1 MSSNTTKL
9 VNSASFLIGGK
20 LLQRLIGLVSIV
32 ILARILA
39 PGDFAVAAV
48 IAMVIYFFDVL
59 SNVGNEQ
66 YIVQK
71 AHVSPQ
77 DLNTA
82 WSLSLCI
89 KGALTL
95 LLFALIP
102 LIDNYYENMQLTAVL
117 MAATCVL
124 PIRALSNPGIFEL
137 QRNLE
142 YKPIFVLT
150 LFQRLASFI
159 AVMLMVYIEPSYW
172 ALVIADLIAALTYT
186 LGSYS
191 VHGFRPKFSLRN
203 GSEQWVF
210 SRWLLAKNIV
220 GYTRSQVDTF
230 LVSSFYASR
239 DLGRYYLSRDIV
251 MLPSQNLLTPAI
263 QPLLATFSRV
273 QQQGTSFSQQ
283 LNLALC
289 VTTLLTV
296 PIVIYIWQ
304 FPAPLIDTILG
315 EKWSDSYPLLSAMS
329 LLVLYIPFLL
339 LFEQALFALGLFKQ
353 VFAFD
358 LASLG
363 LIIGGLMLLPTSDL
377 VEFAALRGGLGIIAT
392 LLLMVYLR
400 IKLNFSLSTWLV
412 WLLATATLAVI
423 AANIA
428 QLFVGFADNFAFL
441 QLLTTGTIFTATYTL
456 LLGATVLKLAPYNAQ
471 CHFIQILVLERISAL
486 KKKVKSKPNEK

>member
-1 MSSNTTKL
+1 MTSNSSKL
-9 VNSASFLIGGK
+9 VNSASLLIGGK
-20 LLQRLIGLVSIV
+20 LLQRLIGLISIV

-39 PGDFAVAAV
+39 PEDFAVAAV

-71 AHVSPQ
+71 QQVTAQ

-82 WSLSLCI
+82 WSLSLCM
-89 KGALTL
+89 KGGLTL

-102 LIDNYYENMQLTAVL
+102 LIDNYYDNMQLTSVL
-117 MAATCVL
+117 LAATCVL

-142 YKPIFVLT
+142 YRPIFFLT

-159 AVMLMVYIEPSYW
+159 AVMIVVYVEPSYW
-172 ALVIADLIAALTYT
+172 ALVIADLVAAVTYS
-186 LGSYS
+186 LGSYY
-191 VHGFRPKFSLRN
+191 VHSFRPRFSLRHGN
-203 GSEQWVF
+203 EQWIF

-220 GYTRSQVDTF
+220 GYTRSQIDTF
-230 LVSSFYASR
+230 LVSSFYDSR

-273 QQQGTSFSQQ
+273 QQQGSSFGQQ
-283 LNLALC
+283 MNLALC

-296 PIVIYIWQ
+296 PIVFYIWQ

-315 EKWSDSYPLLSAMS
+315 QKWSDSYALLSVMS
-329 LLVLYIPFLL
+329 LLVLYIPFVL

-353 VFAFD
+353 VFFFD

-363 LIIGGLMLLPTSDL
+363 LISAGLIAWPTSDL
-377 VEFAALRGGLGIIAT
+377 TDFASLRGSLGIIAT
-392 LLLMVYLR
+392 LLLMVYVR
-400 IKLNFSLSTWLV
+400 TKLKFSLKIWLLWLV
-412 WLLATATLAVI
+412 GSTVLAAI
-423 AANIA
+423 AANVA
-428 QLFVGFADNFAFL
+428 RLFAAFTVHLAPL
-441 QLLTTGTIFTATYTL
+441 QLLVSGVIFTGTYTI
-456 LLGATVLKLAPYNAQ
+456 LLGAIVLKLAPHNAQ
-471 CHFIQILVLERISAL
+471 CRFIKLLVIERMSAL
-486 KKKVKSKPNEK
+486 TESFRIKQQ